1 MIIRPMFL
9 STGAQMLSL
18 RSRHIVFA
26 ALIACLSCAL
36 PCSAQIK
43 IMPRAMLDSL
53 VKAQSS
59 PREWSSAFLAF
70 DSLVA
75 DAGRVA
81 EDAAPIEAT
90 FTFRNLSGE
99 AIKFGQP
106 QTSCSCA
113 DATVVPAFVPADS
126 SAVVKLRYRQ
136 KGHSGVHPRYV
147 YLRLAEPVDTVV
159 AVVSLRSCVY

>member
-1 MIIRPMFL
+1 MKKGLAII
-9 STGAQMLSL
+9 S
-18 RSRHIVFA
+18 
-26 ALIACLSCAL
+26 ALLLCCAVH
-36 PCSAQIK
+36 AQIR
-43 IMPRAMLDSL
+43 ILPRAKVDSL
-53 VKAQSS
+53 SRLQNE

-81 EDAAPIEAT
+81 EDAAPIEAAL
-90 FTFRNLSGE
+90 TFRNLSGE
-99 AIKFGQP
+99 ALKFGLP
-106 QTSCSCA
+106 QTSCSCV
-113 DATVVPAFVPADS
+113 DAVVAPVFVPADS